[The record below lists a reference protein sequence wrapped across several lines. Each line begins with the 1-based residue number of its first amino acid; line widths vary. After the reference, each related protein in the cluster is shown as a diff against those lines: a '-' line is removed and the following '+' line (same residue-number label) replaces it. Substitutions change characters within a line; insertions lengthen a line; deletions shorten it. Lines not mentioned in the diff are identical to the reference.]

1 MILTQILDENH
12 PKDLSFWYTLEI
24 VPLESPEHMYSL
36 HRVFRKC
43 LSRPRLVFL
52 IIVSI
57 FCFIVLKYQH
67 HIIPNPDPYWINY
80 KPKKP
85 DHSSNKISQQLISSK
100 IDSPFQYGC
109 TFPDTTA
116 PRANAALVVLSRNF
130 ELEGV
135 IKSMN
140 SMERHFNQWFNYP
153 WVFLNEQE
161 FTDEFKTTVQM
172 HTKSKIEFGKI
183 GLEHWEFPDSID
195 PVVLKESIE
204 RQGDKG
210 IMYGN
215 VPSYHKMC
223 RFYSGFF
230 FKHELVAK
238 RDWYWRVEPD
248 VEFYCD
254 LTYDPF
260 VAMEKSGKKYGFNV
274 IMGEIFYSIPGL
286 FREVKAYIKKNNIQ
300 VKNSWSL
307 FTFNSQWTKG
317 DHKDLYDGI
326 PDEDEIEQEVMRNMK
341 LKQFLNKKGKKD
353 HDLEDLDPELVSKL
367 FSKSSELPRL
377 HEDRMD
383 REDYNLCHF
392 WTNFEIARTDL
403 FTSEEYQNFFNY
415 LDATGGF
422 YKERWGDAPVH
433 SLAVAMLLDMNEIHY
448 FRDIGYRHTELVH
461 CPSNAPEKQLI
472 YEGVYVD
479 TEFPDKPQIN
489 GVGCRCR
496 CPDMW
501 YVDREDSSDYC
512 FRKWVEHTDDNY
524 KAFEVV
530 DVDQLEK
537 KIWEELNDNIKNQ
550 K

>member
-1 MILTQILDENH
+1 
-12 PKDLSFWYTLEI
+12 
-24 VPLESPEHMYSL
+24 MYSV
-36 HRVFRKC
+36 HRIFRKF
-43 LSRPRLVFL
+43 SRKTRLTFL
-52 IIVSI
+52 IIFTIGFFAI
-57 FCFIVLKYQH
+57 FKLH
-67 HIIPNPDPYWINY
+67 NHILPNPDPYWINY
-80 KPKKP
+80 KPSESQHPNHKVSQQSI
-85 DHSSNKISQQLISSK
+85 SSN

-109 TFPDTTA
+109 AIPDTTA
-116 PRANAALVVLSRNF
+116 PRANAAFVILCRNS

-135 IKSMN
+135 IRSMK

-161 FTDEFKTTVQM
+161 FTEDFKLTVM
-172 HTKSKIEFGKI
+172 KYTSSKIEFGKI
-183 GLEHWEFPDSID
+183 GKEHWEFPDTVD
-195 PVVLKESIE
+195 PVELKENIE
-204 RQGDKG
+204 GQGDRG

-215 VPSYHKMC
+215 VSPYHKMC

-260 VAMEKSGKKYGFNV
+260 IAMERNGKKYGFNV
-274 IMGEIFYSIPGL
+274 IMGEIFYSIPEL
-286 FREVKAYIKKNNIQ
+286 FREVKAYIKKNSIQ
-300 VKNSWSL
+300 VKNSWNL

-317 DHKDLYDGI
+317 NHKDLYDGI
-326 PDEDEIEQEVMRNMK
+326 PDQDEIEKEVERNMK
-341 LKQFLNKKGKKD
+341 LKYFLQKKGKTD
-353 HDLEDLDPELVSKL
+353 DDLEQLDPELIDRL

-377 HEDRMD
+377 HEDRMH

-403 FTSEEYQNFFNY
+403 FNSEEYQNFFNY

-433 SLAVAMLLDMNEIHY
+433 SLAVSMLLDMNEIHY

-461 CPSNAPEKQLI
+461 CPYNAPGKQLA
-472 YEGVYVD
+472 YDGVED
-479 TEFPDKPQIN
+479 IFPDEPLIN
-489 GVGCRCR
+489 GVGCRCK
-496 CPDMW
+496 CPSMW

-512 FRKWVEHTDDNY
+512 FRKWLEHTHDNY
-524 KAFEVV
+524 QAFETV
-530 DVDQLEK
+530 DVDKLEQ
-537 KIWEELNDNIKNQ
+537 KIWNELTQ
-550 K
+550 